1 MNAKEIM
8 ATINRLTARRDRQQ
22 AALTNTIAELTH
34 WEDELTKLKNK
45 GK

>member
-8 ATINRLTARRDRQQ
+8 ATINRLVARRDRQQ
-22 AALTNTIAELTH
+22 AALNTTLNELTH
-34 WEDELTKLKNK
+34 WEAELEKIKK